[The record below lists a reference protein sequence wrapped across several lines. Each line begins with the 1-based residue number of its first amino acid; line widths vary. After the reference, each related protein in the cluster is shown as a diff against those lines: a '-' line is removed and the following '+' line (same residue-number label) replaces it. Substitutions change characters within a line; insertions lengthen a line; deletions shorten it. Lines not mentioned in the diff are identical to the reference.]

1 MVETIN
7 VRDMRERI
15 SKVLD
20 RVQSG
25 EEVIVMRRGKPA
37 ARIVKPA
44 AQHSAFRS
52 RQALRDAIPPMRRSS
67 KEEVQDLRNGERF

>member
-1 MVETIN
+1 VETIN

-25 EEVIVMRRGKPA
+25 QEVIVMRRGKPA
-37 ARIVKPA
+37 ARIVKPEV
-44 AQHSAFRS
+44 QHSPFRG
-52 RQALRDAIPPMRRSS
+52 RQALRAAIPPMQRSS
-67 KEEVQDLRNGERF
+67 KEEARDLRNGERF